1 MIGKI
6 EKMIQYCRKNSNFII
21 TKAAIVDEKIE
32 FTINIVK
39 ENDHEN

>member
-1 MIGKI
+1 LPGD
-6 EKMIQYCRKNSNFII
+6 SDSII
-21 TKAAIVDEKIE
+21 TITEIVDEKIE

>member
-1 MIGKI
+1 MTDNFEESEMILP
-6 EKMIQYCRKNSNFII
+6 RNSNFVI

-39 ENDHEN
+39 ENDHEI